1 MKSLKAKTTLLTV
14 TIIIVV
20 VVIAT
25 VLSVFAV
32 RDVGNNSA
40 DQLLI
45 SLCESGE
52 KDLDHYFESIE
63 KSVEI
68 LSSYIEMDLNQID
81 ELDDETLKNHINHA
95 RDLFAQTARNTNGVE
110 TYYYRIDPSVSD
122 TEEGFWY
129 VNLDGKGFIEHTP
142 TNIRDYNL
150 DDTTKLVWYT
160 VPRMEGKAIWL
171 PPYMTDNLDVYVLSY
186 NSPIYRNNKFVGVV
200 GIEID
205 YSTMAQEVD
214 KITLFKNGYAFIND
228 ENGKIIYHPRIDVV
242 EMPDELE
249 PTVPEGL
256 LSSDSIVNYTFE
268 GVQRR
273 AVWSTLENGMRLNVS
288 VPISEINESW
298 VKLISEMI
306 GLAAFLLIIF
316 IFITVRLTSHIT
328 KPLEDITNV
337 AKQVNEGNYNFTLDY
352 HGDDE
357 VGILTRAFSQLISNL
372 KVYISDLSNLA
383 YTDALT
389 SVHNKGAF
397 DIKIKNIQESINAGK
412 EVEFAICIFDCND
425 LKEINDTYGHDKG
438 DLYLQ
443 NTSHTICH
451 IFRHSPVYRLGGDE
465 FAAVLQNA
473 DYKNRDRLIKRFD
486 RTRKDSIE
494 AINEPW
500 EKMDVAR
507 GMAIYD
513 PQSDLF
519 ANDVAR
525 RADKLMYENKHEDK
539 NENEQ

>member
-1 MKSLKAKTTLLTV
+1 M
-14 TIIIVV
+14 
-20 VVIAT
+20 
-25 VLSVFAV
+25 
-32 RDVGNNSA
+32 
-40 DQLLI
+40 
-45 SLCESGE
+45 
-52 KDLDHYFESIE
+52 
-63 KSVEI
+63 
-68 LSSYIEMDLNQID
+68 
-81 ELDDETLKNHINHA
+81 
-95 RDLFAQTARNTNGVE
+95 
-110 TYYYRIDPSVSD
+110 
-122 TEEGFWY
+122 
-129 VNLDGKGFIEHTP
+129 
-142 TNIRDYNL
+142 
-150 DDTTKLVWYT
+150 
-160 VPRMEGKAIWL
+160 
-171 PPYMTDNLDVYVLSY
+171 
-186 NSPIYRNNKFVGVV
+186 
-200 GIEID
+200 
-205 YSTMAQEVD
+205 
-214 KITLFKNGYAFIND
+214 
-228 ENGKIIYHPRIDVV
+228 
-242 EMPDELE
+242 
-249 PTVPEGL
+249 
-256 LSSDSIVNYTFE
+256 
-268 GVQRR
+268 
-273 AVWSTLENGMRLNVS
+273 
-288 VPISEINESW
+288 
-298 VKLISEMI
+298 
-306 GLAAFLLIIF
+306 
-316 IFITVRLTSHIT
+316 
-328 KPLEDITNV
+328 EDITNV

-397 DIKIKNIQESINAGK
+397 DIKIKNIQESINSGK

-465 FAAVLQNA
+465 FAAVLQNV

-539 NENEQ
+539 NENEQQK